1 MDKPHIVLVERR
13 RSAHKSFADALRKRY
28 QVSSVIS
35 GKQALATAV
44 ELRPVAIVV
53 DAISMNSP
61 GDRIVHALK
70 VGQPAPL
77 VHLVETALSSDA
89 DVLLEAPVSVRK
101 LTTALDRLTAPA
113 RTGSDALV
121 VGPFEMD
128 IPRRVLRVSGKE
140 KQLTPKLALLVEVFL
155 RHPGETLDRRQLME
169 RVWQT
174 DYLGDTRTL
183 DVHVRWIRSLI
194 ETDPAHPQYLKTV
207 RGIGYRLEVN
217 AAEPVPT
224 APVKTRRV
232 SA

>member
-1 MDKPHIVLVERR
+1 MR
-13 RSAHKSFADALRKRY
+13 
-28 QVSSVIS
+28 
-35 GKQALATAV
+35 
-44 ELRPVAIVV
+44 
-53 DAISMNSP
+53 
-61 GDRIVHALK
+61 
-70 VGQPAPL
+70 
-77 VHLVETALSSDA
+77 SDA
-89 DVLLEAPVSVRK
+89 DVLLEAPVSARR
-101 LTTALDRLTAPA
+101 LTGALDRLTAPA
-113 RTGSDALV
+113 MRGSDALV

-128 IPRRVLRVSGKE
+128 IPRRVLRISGKE

-217 AAEPVPT
+217 MAEPVPAT
-224 APVKTRRV
+224 AAKPRRV
-232 SA
+232 SV